1 MVVLDV
7 ILPVFFII
15 GAGFALGRWPRLDV
29 RLLTNVVFFVLSPA
43 LIFRT
48 VYAVEFTGG
57 DLFRTVIFVF
67 AVQGGLFLL
76 SRGIGRALG
85 WDDDVRAVG
94 SLTLSFSNCG
104 NYGLPVLLFA
114 FGEAGFALGLIYV
127 VASLV
132 MQATLGVGVAA
143 WRRGMSVSYFLR
155 RLARV
160 PWGYAFLLGL
170 LLRAAG
176 IGLPT
181 GLFGAVD
188 LLAEAAIPLQ
198 LVLLGVQLS
207 RIRLGTIARES
218 VVMTGLKLIVP
229 PLLAWG
235 LAEALGATGMLRAVL
250 ILEAS
255 MPSAV
260 NSMIL
265 ATHYDR
271 RPGLASAVVF
281 LTTALSLGSLTALLM
296 ILR

>member
-1 MVVLDV
+1 VVVLDV
-7 ILPVFFII
+7 ILPVFLII
-15 GAGFALGRWPRLDV
+15 GVGFALGRWPRLDA

-48 VYAVEFTGG
+48 VYAVEFARG
-57 DLFRTVIFVF
+57 DLFRTILFVF
-67 AVQGGLFLL
+67 AVQGGLFIL

-85 WDDDVRAVG
+85 WEDDVQAVG

-114 FGEAGFALGLIYV
+114 FGEPGFALGLVYV
-127 VASLV
+127 VTSLV

-143 WRRGMSVSYFLR
+143 WRRGMRIVHFLR

-160 PWGYAFLLGL
+160 PWGYAFLSGL
-170 LLRAAG
+170 LLRVAR
-176 IGLPT
+176 IELPT
-181 GLFGAVD
+181 GLAGAVD
-188 LLAEAAIPLQ
+188 LLADAAIPIQ
-198 LVLLGVQLS
+198 LMLLGVQLS
-207 RIRLGTIARES
+207 RIRLASIAHES
-218 VVMTGLKLIVP
+218 LVMTGLKMIVP

-235 LAEALGATGMLRAVL
+235 LAAALGASGVLRAVL

-281 LTTALSLGSLTALLM
+281 LTTVLSLGSLTVLLV